1 MKAKTFFMHTDLEKV
16 AKSEEG
22 GLLTE
27 VLERWKYTEDKK
39 KTDILDSIVVTAV
52 TKSLGEIQIVLPPK
66 YGLAEELSN
75 NYGFGSIIQVSDF
88 GELQD
93 VKISIYNNGLVFK
106 FLMA

>member
-1 MKAKTFFMHTDLEKV
+1 MKAKTLFMHSDLEKV
-16 AKSEEG
+16 ATSMEG
-22 GLLTE
+22 GFLTE
-27 VLERWKYTEDKK
+27 ILEKWKYTDDKK
-39 KTDILDSIVVTAV
+39 KTDIMENVVVTAV

-75 NYGFGSIIQVSDF
+75 RFGFGSIIQVSDF

-93 VKISIYNNGLVFK
+93 VRISIYNNGLVFK